1 MEYIRTSSKTEEN
14 INKAINIICE
24 KILEEKDETLEK
36 NFSFTLDSSIHSE
49 KRKKYKCCQK

>member
-1 MEYIRTSSKTEEN
+1 M
-14 INKAINIICE
+14 ICE

-49 KRKKYKCCQK
+49 KRKKYKCCQNNN